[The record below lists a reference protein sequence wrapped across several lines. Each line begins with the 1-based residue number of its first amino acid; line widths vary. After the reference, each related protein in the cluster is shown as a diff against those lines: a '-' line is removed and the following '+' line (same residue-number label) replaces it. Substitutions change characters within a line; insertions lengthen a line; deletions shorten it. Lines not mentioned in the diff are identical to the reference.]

1 MSTSFK
7 QCGVA
12 LAAAFACL
20 ALPAQ
25 AVPIVNGSFE
35 AGLANWTVVDQPG
48 STGTFTVQSGTTSP
62 VTLMDVPAP
71 PEGTNAAMTDAAGGG
86 SHVLYQDFMQTG
98 AVGSALLSFDLFIG
112 NRADAFF
119 VPGTPTLDWATTVLN
134 QQARVDILLGGSDPF
149 SMAAGDLLLNLFATA
164 LTDPLVSGYNHIEI
178 DITGLLN
185 ANLNTALRLR
195 FSEVDNVNMFQF
207 GVDNVALVTQDAGE
221 VPEPGTWMLVLA
233 GLSAAAFGRRT
244 ALRR

>member
-7 QCGVA
+7 QCGAV

-25 AVPIVNGSFE
+25 AAPIANGGFE
-35 AGLANWTVVDQPG
+35 AGLANWIVVDQPG
-48 STGTFTVQSGTTSP
+48 SEGTFTVQSGTTSP

-71 PEGTNAAMTDAAGGG
+71 PEGSNAAMTDAQGGG

-112 NRADAFF
+112 NRANAFF
-119 VPGTPTLDWATTVLN
+119 VPGTPTLDWATTALN

-149 SMAAGDLLLNLFATA
+149 SMATGDLLLNLFATA

-195 FSEVDNVNMFQF
+195 FSEVDNVNVFQF
-207 GVDNVALVTQDAGE
+207 GVDNVALITREADE
-221 VPEPGTWMLVLA
+221 VPEPGTWMLLLA
-233 GLSAAAFGRRT
+233 GLGAAAFGRR
-244 ALRR
+244 AAVRG

>member
-20 ALPAQ
+20 AVPAQ
-25 AVPIVNGSFE
+25 AVPIVNGGFE
-35 AGLANWTVVDQPG
+35 AGLANWIVVDQPG
-48 STGTFTVQSGTTSP
+48 SEGTFTVQSGTTSP
-62 VTLMDVPAP
+62 VTNMDVPAP
-71 PEGTNAAMTDAAGGG
+71 PEGTNAALTDAEGGG
-86 SHVLYQDFMQTG
+86 SHVLYQDFLQTS

-112 NRADAFF
+112 NRANAFF
-119 VPGTPTLDWATTVLN
+119 VPGTPTLDWATTALN
-134 QQARVDILLGGSDPF
+134 QQARVDILLAGSDPF

-164 LTDPLVSGYNHIEI
+164 PGDPLVSGYNHVEI

-195 FSEVDNVNMFQF
+195 FSEVDNVNVFQF
-207 GVDNVALVTQDAGE
+207 GVDNVVLVTQEVGD

-233 GLSAAAFGRRT
+233 GLGAAAFVRRT
-244 ALRR
+244 ALRV